1 MTPERGS
8 SNVGRD
14 GVLVFAMAAALA
26 GAWAGTRGLR
36 LLALGRPA
44 VRRRPPGSL
53 WVVRGLRG
61 IIVWVC
67 LTGLGIGMVFEQ
79 VWLLVFAGCG
89 WPRRSPVPLPGR
101 AS

>member
-14 GVLVFAMAAALA
+14 GVLVFAMAAALV

-36 LLALGRPA
+36 LLARGLRCSDDP
-44 VRRRPPGSL
+44 RGSL

-61 IIVWVC
+61 IIAWVC

-79 VWLLVFAGCG
+79 VWLLAFAGCG